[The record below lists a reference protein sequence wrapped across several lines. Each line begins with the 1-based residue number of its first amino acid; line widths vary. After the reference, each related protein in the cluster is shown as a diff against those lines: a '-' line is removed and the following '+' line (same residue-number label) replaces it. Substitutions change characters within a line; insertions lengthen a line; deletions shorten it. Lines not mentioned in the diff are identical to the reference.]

1 MNIKKAIE
9 HFEFKFQK
17 NWKPT
22 PTDIIALNCIIE
34 FVNDKHTKQLQD
46 NEMFAKVYIFMYSY
60 FLKHYNT
67 DVYDSIPQKE
77 LHRYLDQPLE
87 RIVERFKVKMNER
100 EYELQ
105 GTIVHPAIGKSTSDF
120 TDVWDYETVKEHLEL
135 MINMAINEFKTL
147 KQ

>member
-1 MNIKKAIE
+1 MTIKTALERI
-9 HFEFKFQK
+9 FWRFKSIK
-17 NWKPT
+17 GNE
-22 PTDIIALNCIIE
+22 TDQETLNTLAE

-60 FLKHYNT
+60 FLKRYDT
-67 DVYDSIPQKE
+67 DIYDSIPQKE

-87 RIVERFKVKMNER
+87 RIVTRFKDKLNEK

-105 GTIVHPAIGKSTSDF
+105 GTIVHPAIGKSTSKF
-120 TDVWDYETVKEHLEL
+120 KEVWDYETVKEHLEL
-135 MINMAINEFKTL
+135 MINMAINQFKTL

>member
-1 MNIKKAIE
+1 MTIKTALERIFWRFQTINGNITDQKALD
-9 HFEFKFQK
+9 
-17 NWKPT
+17 T
-22 PTDIIALNCIIE
+22 LAE
-34 FVNDKHTKQLQD
+34 FVNDKHAKQLQD

-67 DVYDSIPQKE
+67 DIYDPIPQKE
-77 LHRYLDQPLE
+77 LHRYLEQPMH
-87 RIVERFKVKMNER
+87 RIAERFQTRVNER

>member
-1 MNIKKAIE
+1 MTIKTALE
-9 HFEFKFQK
+9 RVFWRFEKIK
-17 NWKPT
+17 SNE
-22 PTDIIALNCIIE
+22 TDQEALNTLAE
-34 FVNDKHTKQLQD
+34 FVNNKHNKQLQD

-67 DVYDSIPQKE
+67 DIYDSIPQKE

-87 RIVERFKVKMNER
+87 KIVERFKVKLNEK

-105 GTIVHPAIGKSTSDF
+105 GTIVHPAIGKSTSEF
-120 TDVWDYETVKEHLEL
+120 KDVWDYETVKEHLEL
-135 MINMAINEFKTL
+135 MINLALNEFKTL